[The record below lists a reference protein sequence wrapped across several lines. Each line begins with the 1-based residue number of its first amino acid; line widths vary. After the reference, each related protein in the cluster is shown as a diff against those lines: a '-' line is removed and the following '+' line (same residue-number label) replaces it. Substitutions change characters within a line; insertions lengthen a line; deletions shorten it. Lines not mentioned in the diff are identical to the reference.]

1 MIRVSW
7 TGDTDSGVL
16 SPAMGKKRKV
26 DTRAAAAK
34 VVEELEVK
42 MSPPVG
48 KRKRE
53 SGNVT
58 PRLNHYQDSD
68 CESGKSSDFPSHHAF
83 RLAPVASNFT
93 HFFEKLL
100 SKLNFKS
107 SVWKYL
113 LSSLE

>member
-1 MIRVSW
+1 
-7 TGDTDSGVL
+7 
-16 SPAMGKKRKV
+16 MGKKRKV

-42 MSPPVG
+42 MSPPGG

-68 CESGKSSDFPSHHAF
+68 CESGEYPLFPSLHAF

-93 HFFEKLL
+93 HFFEKLPW
-100 SKLNFKS
+100 KLNFKS

-113 LSSLE
+113 LTSLE